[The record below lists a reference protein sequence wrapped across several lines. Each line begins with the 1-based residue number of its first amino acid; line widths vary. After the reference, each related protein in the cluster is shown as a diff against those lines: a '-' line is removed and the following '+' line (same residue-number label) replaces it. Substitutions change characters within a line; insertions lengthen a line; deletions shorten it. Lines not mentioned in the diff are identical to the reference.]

1 MTAIAPNEQ
10 LLKIK
15 DVQKKL
21 PMCTSKIYALVSKN
35 QFPKPIKIGRSS
47 FWTLSSILDYIS
59 NKKKIEKIRSK

>member
-35 QFPKPIKIGRSS
+35 QFPKPIK
-47 FWTLSSILDYIS
+47 FTLI
-59 NKKKIEKIRSK
+59 KKLTNTS